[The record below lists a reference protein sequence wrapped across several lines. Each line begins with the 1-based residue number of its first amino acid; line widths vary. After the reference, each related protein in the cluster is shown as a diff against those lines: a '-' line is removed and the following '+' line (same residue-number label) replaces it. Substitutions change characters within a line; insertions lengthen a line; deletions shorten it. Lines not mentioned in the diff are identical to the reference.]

1 MRGGRRNGAGRRRQL
16 SDDVR
21 FEIGDACE
29 LRAKARSASTG
40 YLRAYELDPLRP
52 DFASVTFKRRHGFRA
67 KIIATVARNF
77 IQAAGAGIS
86 EGMVTRCWTEFRAGK
101 KGPGA
106 RGRCQGH
113 SARPFPSG

>member
-40 YLRAYELDPLRP
+40 YLRAYELDPLSP
-52 DFASVTFKRRHGFRA
+52 DFASVTFKRQHGFRA
-67 KIIATVARNF
+67 KIIATVARTF
-77 IQAAGAGIS
+77 TKRLEQAVTKR
-86 EGMVTRCWTEFRAGK
+86 MVTRCWVEHRACK
-101 KGPGA
+101 RAK
-106 RGRCQGH
+106 
-113 SARPFPSG
+113 